1 MAGQPHHV
9 NWKTVGVIAGF
20 AGAIFAGGM
29 AYQRLGHV
37 ERDVDDLKED
47 TQYLR
52 SRVDEIHRSL
62 PTAYPHTP
70 PDTLC
75 DECKIAGSPYGR

>member
-9 NWKTVGVIAGF
+9 NWKTVGVVAGF

-29 AYQRLGHV
+29 AYQRLGNV
-37 ERDVDDLKED
+37 EQDVDDLKAD

-52 SRVDEIHRSL
+52 TRVDAIYNGM
-62 PTAYPHTP
+62 PTAYPATP

-75 DECKIAGSPYGR
+75 GECKIARSRNGR